1 MEWSLD
7 RAAWTAEAMTARIRA
22 AAGLP
27 DLTVEII
34 GMFPWDFGAEV
45 AHRQTLGRTFL
56 VGDAAHRTTPRGA
69 TGMNTGMADGH
80 NLGWKLGWVA
90 RGWASPAL
98 LDSYA
103 LERAPVGRANAE
115 SSMISAIG
123 AESAHSAAQDFEVVY
138 AAGALLDSGGLVGRR
153 APHVWLTACGRRAS
167 TIDLFDDRLTVLT
180 GTSDSVWRAG
190 TDVLAR
196 TGVPVVALALGHELA
211 DPSGAFAAA
220 YGLADDGA
228 VLVRP
233 DGYVAWQSRPGDTGA
248 DLRRAVCTVLG
259 RAS

>member
-1 MEWSLD
+1 M
-7 RAAWTAEAMTARIRA
+7 
-22 AAGLP
+22 
-27 DLTVEII
+27 
-34 GMFPWDFGAEV
+34 
-45 AHRQTLGRTFL
+45 
-56 VGDAAHRTTPRGA
+56 
-69 TGMNTGMADGH
+69 
-80 NLGWKLGWVA
+80 
-90 RGWASPAL
+90 
-98 LDSYA
+98 
-103 LERAPVGRANAE
+103 
-115 SSMISAIG
+115 
-123 AESAHSAAQDFEVVY
+123 
-138 AAGALLDSGGLVGRR
+138 GRR

-180 GTSDSVWRAG
+180 GASNSVWRAS

-196 TGVPVVALALGHELA
+196 TGVPVAALALGHELA